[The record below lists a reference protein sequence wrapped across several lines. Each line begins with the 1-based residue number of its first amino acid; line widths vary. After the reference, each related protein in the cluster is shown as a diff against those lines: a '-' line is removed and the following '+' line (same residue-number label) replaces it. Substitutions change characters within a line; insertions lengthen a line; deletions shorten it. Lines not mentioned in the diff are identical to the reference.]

1 MQDPT
6 QTKLDSGFYAN
17 HRGKLWLAQAVVLL
31 AVGFSL
37 AWILK
42 GTPAANTNATGGD
55 NHAQHAAAPEIWT
68 CSMDLQVQRNGP
80 GSCPICGMDLVPV
93 ASSSESGMRTITI
106 SPTARKLARIE
117 TTPVQRRYVTAEVR
131 LDGKVEYDETRL
143 SHITAWVSGR
153 LDRLYVDYTGIKVK
167 KGDHLVYIYSEELY
181 AAQAELIQAIK
192 YRRERPRSTTTHI
205 QPIDLVA
212 SAREKLRLL
221 GLTVNQ
227 IKEIEQRGTPAI
239 HITIYSE
246 ISGIVVKKL
255 RRQGD
260 RVRTGDRIYTI
271 ADLKQVWIKL
281 DAYESDLQWLRYGQ
295 EVEFTTEAYAGETFK
310 GRIAFID
317 PVLNKDT
324 RTVKVRVNVP
334 NEDGRL
340 KPEMFVRAVVRS
352 RMADGGRVLDAG
364 LAGKWIS
371 PMHPEIVKD
380 EPGNCDICG
389 MPLVRAETLGY
400 VTAEPSDESKPLVI
414 PVSAALVTGRR
425 AIVYVEVLTAKKPTF
440 EGREIVLGP
449 RAGAYYLVR
458 HGLKEGEFVVTNGNF
473 KLDSAL
479 QISAK
484 PSMMTPEG
492 GGGGGHDHGGHGG
505 NQKSKQGETTSR
517 QMALPAK
524 FKSQLEQVVVAYNKV
539 TAAIEEADLVKIRAA
554 FSGLG
559 QAMAKVDEKPLTDHT
574 AILWD
579 EFSMLLHNDAVEG
592 REVHTIQ
599 DSDRVYIVLKRHIQR
614 VRNGFGLMH
623 GDHESHLVKLDV
635 PPAFQSQLARLWQ
648 AYQPIGRSLAADDLS
663 AAKQGIGKLRPI
675 LASIGDGNLEGDT
688 ASTWLKERANLTK
701 IASDLNQA
709 GDIEAARS
717 AFALLSDEMV
727 ALVKTFGL
735 GDAGPIF
742 ELHCPM
748 AFQGRGASWLQ
759 NNDQTRN
766 PYYGSTML
774 KCADWVNLISTN
786 EKKQSSHAE
795 YEGHDHKR
803 PSKIPVPYSR
813 REKR

>member
-1 MQDPT
+1 MQDPSQT
-6 QTKLDSGFYAN
+6 QLDSGFYAN

-31 AVGFSL
+31 TVGFSL
-37 AWILK
+37 AWSLK
-42 GTPAANTNATGGD
+42 GTPAANTNATDGD
-55 NHAQHAAAPEIWT
+55 NHGQQAAAPEIWT
-68 CSMDLQVQRNGP
+68 CAMDPQVRRNGP

-93 ASSSESGMRTITI
+93 ASSTEGGMRTITI
-106 SPTARKLARIE
+106 SPTARKLMRIE

-131 LDGKVEYDETRL
+131 LYGKVEYDETRL

-153 LDRLYVDYTGIKVK
+153 LDRLYVDYTGIEVK
-167 KGDHLVYIYSEELY
+167 QGDHLVYIYSEELY

-192 YRRERPRSTTTHI
+192 FRRERPRSTTTRI
-205 QPIDLVA
+205 QPIDHVA

-227 IKEIEQRGTPAI
+227 IKEIEERGTPAI

-246 ISGIVVKKL
+246 IGGIVIEKL

-295 EVEFTTEAYAGETFK
+295 EVEFTTKAYAGETFQ

-317 PVLNKDT
+317 PVLDKNT
-324 RTVKVRVNVP
+324 QTVKVRVNVP

-340 KPEMFVRAVVRS
+340 KPGMFVQAVVRS
-352 RMADGGRVLDAG
+352 RVAAGGRVLDAG

-425 AIVYVEVLTAKKPTF
+425 AIVYVEVPTAKKPTY

-458 HGLKEGEFVVTNGNF
+458 HGLEEDELVVTNGNF

-492 GGGGGHDHGGHGG
+492 GGGGGHDHGGSQ
-505 NQKSKQGETTSR
+505 NTKQGKSTSH
-517 QMALPAK
+517 QMDLPAK
-524 FKSQLEQVVVAYNKV
+524 FKSQLAQVVAAYNEV
-539 TAAIEEADLVKIRAA
+539 TAAIEEADLVRIRAA

-559 QAMAKVDEKPLTDHT
+559 QAMAKVNKKPLTGHA

-592 REVHTIQ
+592 REVDTIQ
-599 DSDRVYIVLKRHIQR
+599 DADRVYVVLKRHIQR
-614 VRNGFGLMH
+614 VRNGFGLTH
-623 GDHESHLVKLDV
+623 VEHEPHLVKLDV

-663 AAKQGIGKLRPI
+663 AAKQGIGKLQPT
-675 LASIGDGNLEGDT
+675 LASIDAGNLEGDT

-701 IASDLNQA
+701 IASDLTQA
-709 GDIEAARS
+709 GDIEATRS
-717 AFALLSDEMV
+717 AFALLSEEMV

-766 PYYGSTML
+766 PYYGATML
-774 KCADWVNLISTN
+774 KCADWVNLISPN
-786 EKKQSSHAE
+786 EKKQSSHDE
-795 YEGHDHKR
+795 HEGHDRKQ
-803 PSKIPVPYSR
+803 P
-813 REKR
+813 